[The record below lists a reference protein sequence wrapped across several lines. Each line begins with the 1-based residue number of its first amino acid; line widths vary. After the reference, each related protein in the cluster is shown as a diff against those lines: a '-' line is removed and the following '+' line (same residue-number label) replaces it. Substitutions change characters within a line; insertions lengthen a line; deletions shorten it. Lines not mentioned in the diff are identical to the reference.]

1 MTEHPTEPAPAGPRR
16 RFGERYGCFV
26 VVLALSL
33 LVASVLLAFERP
45 LLGLPACGVVGLGC
59 WYLMRYAV
67 GRERAERVDETQRLR
82 AISAPIGQAWR
93 KLLQAEGLGSYVDAL
108 QKHTRT
114 AVRLVTRPCG
124 ELALGQSRVGGTPDL
139 PADFEWPAYRGKPLA
154 FVAQLDLAEIR
165 RVLPDGPLPP
175 DGSLWFF
182 FDADQDAAGYS
193 PKHAGGSAVVF
204 RAAGTKLV
212 RSPAPGGARDGV
224 FRACS
229 IEAEAYEDIPDLG
242 EDSPLDHAPDE
253 AEAETYFAIRTF
265 LSAGGEPGAHKLL
278 GLAEPVQSAMELEC
292 QLATNG
298 IDSGIFVRRA
308 DPRVVELAAKKHE
321 WRLLLQVDSDPNA
334 GMMWGD
340 AGRLYFWIRDEDLR
354 ERRFERCW
362 TIMQCH

>member
-1 MTEHPTEPAPAGPRR
+1 VTEHSTEPARPRR

-45 LLGLPACGVVGLGC
+45 LVGLPALVVVALGC
-59 WYLMRYAV
+59 VYLMRYAV
-67 GRERAERVDETQRLR
+67 GRELAEHDAEVQRFR
-82 AISAPIGQAWR
+82 AIAAPIGQAWR
-93 KLLQAEGLGSYVDAL
+93 KLLQAEGLGSHVAAL
-108 QKHTRT
+108 AQRTRM
-114 AVRLVTRPCG
+114 AVRLVTRPC
-124 ELALGQSRVGGTPDL
+124 EEVALGQSRVGGTPDL
-139 PADFEWPAYRGKPLA
+139 PADFAWPKYRGTPLA
-154 FVAQLDLAEIR
+154 FVAQLDLEEIH

-175 DGSLWFF
+175 AGSLWFF

-204 RAAGTKLV
+204 RPAGTKLV
-212 RSPAPGGARDGV
+212 RSPAGAAKDGA

-242 EDSPLDHAPDE
+242 EDSPLEKALGE

-278 GLAEPVQSAMELEC
+278 GLPEPVQGAMELEC

-298 IDSGIFVRRA
+298 IDSGIFVRHG
-308 DPRVVELAAKKHE
+308 DPRVVAVAAKKHE

-362 TIMQCH
+362 AILQCH

>member
-1 MTEHPTEPAPAGPRR
+1 VTEHPTEPAAAKARR
-16 RFGERYGCFV
+16 GGGRYGCLV
-26 VVLALSL
+26 VVLAL
-33 LVASVLLAFERP
+33 LVASGILAFQRP
-45 LLGLPACGVVGLGC
+45 LVGIPALVAMALGC
-59 WYLMRYAV
+59 VYLMRHAV
-67 GRERAERVDETQRLR
+67 RRERAERADEVQRLR
-82 AISAPIGQAWR
+82 AISPPIGQAWR
-93 KLLQAEGLGSYVDAL
+93 KLLQAEGLGCHVDAL
-108 QKHTRT
+108 AKHTRT
-114 AVRLVTRPCG
+114 AVRLVTRPC
-124 ELALGQSRVGGTPDL
+124 EQVSLGQSRIGGTPDL
-139 PADFEWPAYRGKPLA
+139 PGDFEWPTYRGKPLA

-193 PKHAGGSAVVF
+193 PKHAGGSAAVF

-212 RSPAPGGARDGV
+212 RTPAPAGATTHGV

-242 EDSPLDHAPDE
+242 EDSPLDRVLDEVE
-253 AEAETYFAIRTF
+253 AEAYFAIRTF
-265 LSAGGEPGAHKLL
+265 LSAAGEQGAHKLL
-278 GLAEPVQSAMELEC
+278 GLPEPVQSAMELEC

-298 IDSGIFVRRA
+298 IDCGIFVRHA

-321 WRLLLQVDSDPNA
+321 WRLLLQVDSDPSA